1 MRYRGRFGLVGLIW
15 IIVGIIIAWKVGVLD
30 LGFLADLL
38 QVVLTIILWP
48 LPLLG
53 IDLRV
58 G

>member
-1 MRYRGRFGLVGLIW
+1 MRRRGTFGWLGLIW

-30 LGFLADLL
+30 LGFLKDLL

-48 LPLLG
+48 LPLFG